1 MWQELEDA
9 DRARRL
15 IGLEHRLKARER
27 IEAKVSEEVRV
38 KGRTADEARAAITDK
53 TRYTF
58 VYPSDSYR
66 AGVRA
71 DIERL
76 WASGCVEIELRDF
89 REAPVRLGVT
99 SVWREPES
107 GELFEVQFHTR
118 LTHSARERSFPLYAR
133 LREPGT
139 SDAERADLLALQRAI
154 YWSGPIAPV
163 PTPRP
168 GATAERV
175 SYYAI
180 IDARSSRDE
189 PAGLLRRIVHGKG
202 QRDEAFG
209 HDLAWR
215 HTSLLYSA
223 ERGCLDNKLH
233 QISGTEADQIVRR
246 IRGRRPPGGDDQ
258 RAPAPRPGNDR
269 GAPETGPASGTF
281 RAAPQGGRRDSGA
294 RFFEDA
300 I

>member
-1 MWQELEDA
+1 MWQGLEDA

-15 IGLEHRLKARER
+15 VGLEHRLKARDR
-27 IEAKVSEEVRV
+27 LEAKVSEEMRV
-38 KGRTADEARAAITDK
+38 KGRTADEARAAVTDK

-58 VYPSDSYR
+58 VYPSGSYR

-76 WASGCVEIELRDF
+76 WAAGCVEIQLRDF
-89 REAPVRLGVT
+89 REAPVRLGVV

-107 GELFEVQFHTR
+107 GDLVEVQFHTR
-118 LTHSARERSFPLYAR
+118 LSYSARERSFPLYAR

-154 YWSGPIAPV
+154 YWCGPAPV
-163 PTPRP
+163 PSPRP

-175 SYYAI
+175 IYYAI
-180 IDARSSRDE
+180 IDARSSSDE
-189 PAGLLRRIVHGKG
+189 PAGVLRRIIHGGG

-215 HTSLLYSA
+215 HTFLLYSA
-223 ERGCLDNKLH
+223 ERGCLDNTLH
-233 QISGTEADQIVRR
+233 QISGGEADDIAQR
-246 IRGRRPPGGDDQ
+246 IRGQRPPAGGGDS
-258 RAPAPRPGNDR
+258 R
-269 GAPETGPASGTF
+269 
-281 RAAPQGGRRDSGA
+281 RRDHDPEEFA
-294 RFFEDA
+294 CA
-300 I
+300 

>member
-9 DRARRL
+9 DRARQL
-15 IGLEHRLKARER
+15 VGLEHRLKARDR
-27 IEAKVSEEVRV
+27 IEAKISEEMRV

-71 DIERL
+71 DVERL

-89 REAPVRLGVT
+89 REAPVRLGVV
-99 SVWREPES
+99 SVWREPRS
-107 GELFEVQFHTR
+107 GDLIEVQFHTR
-118 LTHSARERSFPLYAR
+118 LSYSARERSFPLYAQ

-139 SDAERADLLALQRAI
+139 SDAARADLLALQRAI
-154 YWSGPIAPV
+154 YWCGPAPV
-163 PTPRP
+163 PSPRP

-175 SYYAI
+175 IYYSI
-180 IDARSSRDE
+180 IDAHGSSDE
-189 PAGLLRRIVHGKG
+189 PAGVLRRIVHGSG

-215 HTSLLYSA
+215 HTFLLYSA
-223 ERGCLDNKLH
+223 ERGCLDNKLR
-233 QISGTEADQIVRR
+233 QISGGEADDIVQR
-246 IRGRRPPGGDDQ
+246 IRGRRPPAGYE
-258 RAPAPRPGNDR
+258 REAPALRAGRDR
-269 GAPETGPASGTF
+269 GAAEAGPASGSSP
-281 RAAPQGGRRDSGA
+281 AAPRDRA
-294 RFFEDA
+294 VVLR
-300 I
+300 

>member
-15 IGLEHRLKARER
+15 VGLEHRLKARDR
-27 IEAKVSEEVRV
+27 IEAKVSEEMRV
-38 KGRTADEARAAITDK
+38 KGRTAGEARAAITDK

-71 DIERL
+71 DVERL

-89 REAPVRLGVT
+89 REAPVRLGVV
-99 SVWREPES
+99 SVWREPRS
-107 GELFEVQFHTR
+107 GDLIEVQFHTR
-118 LTHSARERSFPLYAR
+118 LSYSARERSFPLYAR

-154 YWSGPIAPV
+154 YWCGPAPV
-163 PTPRP
+163 PSPRP
-168 GATAERV
+168 GAIAERV
-175 SYYAI
+175 IYYAI
-180 IDARSSRDE
+180 IDAHGSSDE
-189 PAGLLRRIVHGKG
+189 PAGVLRRIVHGSG

-215 HTSLLYSA
+215 HTFLLYSA
-223 ERGCLDNKLH
+223 ERGCLDNKLR
-233 QISGTEADQIVRR
+233 QISGGEADDIVQR
-246 IRGRRPPGGDDQ
+246 IRGRRPPAGWEQG
-258 RAPAPRPGNDR
+258 APAPRAGRDR
-269 GAPETGPASGTF
+269 GAAEPGPASGTF
-281 RAAPQGGRRDSGA
+281 PSAPRDRAVVPG
-294 RFFEDA
+294 
-300 I
+300 